1 MVSMSSQ
8 IAKNLLQAKLTE
20 GFIARV
26 YGIRARD
33 VPSLIVQSD
42 LLQPNVSQQSLSY
55 LAF

>member
-26 YGIRARD
+26 YGILARD

-42 LLQPNVSQQSLSY
+42 LLQPNVSQHLSY